1 MMARLFL
8 GTCEFEVEPASK
20 PPAGISG
27 RVVFS
32 VGVAVDDG
40 GDGSQSIREHMRWKD
55 GGDGGGRDNAYV
67 V

>member
-8 GTCEFEVEPASK
+8 GT
-20 PPAGISG
+20 
-27 RVVFS
+27 RVVFA

-40 GDGSQSIREHMRWKD
+40 GDGSPSIREHMRWKD

>member
-8 GTCEFEVEPASK
+8 GT
-20 PPAGISG
+20 
-27 RVVFS
+27 RVVFA

-40 GDGSQSIREHMRWKD
+40 GDGSPSIREHMRWKD
-55 GGDGGGRDNAYV
+55 GGDGGDRDNAHV